1 MKKEKLTGALCKIE
15 KSERFSSNQMG
26 TYMYE
31 SKLVKQLEHIH
42 ENSKACTV
50 ESSILYFAKMLSVS
64 IVNYYLSVVIGDY
77 NLRLVAL

>member
-1 MKKEKLTGALCKIE
+1 MRFVKLRKVSDFHRIKWVLTS
-15 KSERFSSNQMG
+15 KS
-26 TYMYE
+26 
-31 SKLVKQLEHIH
+31 VKQLEHIH